1 MQNWN
6 RLPYFRVATNPT
18 SANARIP
25 SLSRGDLWISHTL
38 QGPCKSDLEHS
49 FRVSYFPH
57 TLQKSTAS
65 CAEQIYAYLKSG
77 RKAEDMWRQGG
88 ETRFVF
94 VWTPFE
100 VKFRWK
106 KFCESVD
113 LSSTTTVYCDRDVMV
128 AAICQNTLWSSHAVE
143 IRVRTCWLSPPPQIY
158 LIR

>member
-100 VKFRWK
+100 VNSGGK
-106 KFCESVD
+106 
-113 LSSTTTVYCDRDVMV
+113 SSARASISRVQQRYTATAMSWLLRFVK
-128 AAICQNTLWSSHAVE
+128 
-143 IRVRTCWLSPPPQIY
+143 IRFGVPML
-158 LIR
+158 